1 MIAFSQDHTARRRD
15 GAYPMSQMSPVCRTR
30 NVDHPVSVRMVS
42 ALNEPWSDPV
52 AWLLPISLVTFVG
65 LVTYLVRVRRRA
77 VHAWENC
84 RAVRLHRHGLE
95 RRRARAHRAFESAVS
110 EVHAESV
117 RLDLV
122 NIDGRLEALEPLE
135 EMMRQRHAAQ
145 ASHWLGKV
153 LALPPIES

>member
-1 MIAFSQDHTARRRD
+1 M
-15 GAYPMSQMSPVCRTR
+15 
-30 NVDHPVSVRMVS
+30 DHPVSVRMVS

-77 VHAWENC
+77 IHAWENC

-95 RRRARAHRAFESAVS
+95 RRRARAHRAIEGAVS
-110 EVHAESV
+110 EIHAESV

-122 NIDGRLEALEPLE
+122 SIDGRLEALEPLE
-135 EMMRQRHAAQ
+135 EMMRQRHAAR